1 MPRWLRILLIVL
13 VVIFGLGFGA
23 MRHYLGREA
32 VPETSDYVLDLGE
45 IRRLASSIPGAA
57 PIAVNHEQ
65 VAEASVPEGAVF
77 AGRSLRTPH
86 PMTHGAYQVVYPD
99 GFVLIDSAFD
109 ADALHVMNPGVAFST
124 PAWGAIQRALAEA
137 KKIVITHE
145 HPDHIGGIA
154 RFEHPEKLV
163 GRLVLNK
170 EQLGNGPALTLAK
183 FPDALAKSV
192 TPIEYERYYA
202 LAPGVV
208 LIRAPGHTPGSQ
220 LVYVRLESGQELL
233 FVGDVAWHMDQIR
246 ELWYRPRLVTDVFIG
261 ENRHQ
266 VLNEFRTLH
275 DLAEREPSVL
285 IVVSHDVDERKD
297 LISRGVLG
305 DHFKF

>member
-1 MPRWLRILLIVL
+1 MPRPVRILFIVFL
-13 VVIFGLGFGA
+13 VLGGLALAAG
-23 MRHYLGREA
+23 RYYLGRTP
-32 VPETSDYVLDLGE
+32 VPEQSDYALDLGE
-45 IRRLASSIPGAA
+45 VRRLAAAIPGAA

-65 VAEASVPEGAVF
+65 VAEASLPEGAVF
-77 AGRSLRTPH
+77 AGKSLRTPH

-99 GFVLIDSAFD
+99 GYLLIDSGFD

-124 PAWGAIQRALAEA
+124 EAWNAIQRALGDAR
-137 KKIVITHE
+137 KIVITHE

-154 RFEHPEKLV
+154 RFAEPDKLV

-170 EQLGNGPALTLAK
+170 EQLGNAAALSLAK
-183 FPDALAKSV
+183 FPDSLAKAV

-220 LVYVRLESGQELL
+220 LVYVRLESGRELL
-233 FVGDVAWHMDQIR
+233 FIGDVAWHTDQLR
-246 ELWYRPRLVTDVFIG
+246 ELWYRPRLVTDLFIH
-261 ENRHQ
+261 ENRDQ
-266 VLNEFRTLH
+266 VLAEFRTLH
-275 DLAEREPSVL
+275 DLAETEPALV

-297 LISRGVLG
+297 LIAKGVLG
-305 DHFKF
+305 DHFAF